1 MPRFHLVLFNA
12 FSTAVILSEVEIRPK
27 GGSNEHS
34 EVRDLGG
41 KSAAI
46 IGLLAANVDHFTP
59 QNATCVLRDPRVG
72 LSCPPQDDKMVAEGA
87 NAREKGFSLGRGSCI
102 AGGEG

>member
-1 MPRFHLVLFNA
+1 MATNPPILCRTAGAAPLSSVSGARRDFTAVLLGA
-12 FSTAVILSEVEIRPK
+12 FSAAVILSEVEIRPK

-46 IGLLAANVDHFTP
+46 LGLLTANVIRFVP
-59 QNATCVLRDPRVG
+59 QNASCILRDPHVG
-72 LSCPPQDDKMVAEGA
+72 LSCPP
-87 NAREKGFSLGRGSCI
+87 
-102 AGGEG
+102 